1 MTNEKLNVPELRFPG
16 FIEEWCNTDV
26 GQVVNVYDGTHQTP
40 KYTNKGIKFLS
51 VENIKTL
58 KSNKFI
64 SKEAFE
70 KDFKVRP
77 EFGDVLMTRIG
88 DVGTPKVVNSN
99 EDLAYYVS
107 LALLKPKSI
116 HPYFLESLIKSP
128 TIQNEIW
135 RKTLH
140 IAFPK
145 KINKNEI
152 AKIMISYPKS
162 EEQQKIGDFFSKLDR
177 QIELEEQKLEK
188 LEQHKKGYMQKI
200 FSQQLRFKDEWGNN
214 YAEWEDDILKNIGET
229 FSGLS
234 GKTKDDF
241 GHGNAEFITYMN
253 VFKNIIANENMTEKV
268 YISNNE
274 RQSNVQ
280 YNDILFTTS
289 SEVPNEV
296 GMSSIWLYNKENVYL
311 NSFCFGFRVLD
322 NRINP
327 VFLTRFLR
335 SDNMRKI
342 ITILAQGST
351 RFNISKKEIMKLPIK
366 IPLLNEQNKINDFL
380 ITIEKAVNT
389 QSKKINKLKSRK
401 QALLQKMFV

>member
-1 MTNEKLNVPELRFPG
+1 MTNKMKNVPELRFPE
-16 FIEEWCNTDV
+16 FIEEWCNKDV

-77 EFGDVLMTRIG
+77 EFGDILMTRIG

-116 HPYFLESLIKSP
+116 HSYFLEALIKSP

-162 EEQQKIGDFFSKLDR
+162 EEQEKIGEFFSKLDR
-177 QIELEEQKLEK
+177 QIELEEQKLAK
-188 LEQHKKGYMQKI
+188 LEEQKKGYMQQI
-200 FSQQLRFKDEWGNN
+200 FSQELRFKDENGNDYPN
-214 YAEWEDDILKNIGET
+214 WEEVQLKDILIPRNYKQVPEINAPLMSFTSTGGIEPKGDRYNREFLVKNKNKKYKRT
-229 FSGLS
+229 
-234 GKTKDDF
+234 
-241 GHGNAEFITYMN
+241 EFNDLIYS
-253 VFKNIIANENMTEKV
+253 
-268 YISNNE
+268 SNNLDVGAIGLNRYGTSVISDVYE
-274 RQSNVQ
+274 IFKIEEQVSPYFIEMSILQSEFMYKILRYRQGALYGQ
-280 YNDILFTTS
+280 Y
-289 SEVPNEV
+289 
-296 GMSSIWLYNKENVYL
+296 
-311 NSFCFGFRVLD
+311 
-322 NRINP
+322 RIH
-327 VFLTRFLR
+327 
-335 SDNMRKI
+335 
-342 ITILAQGST
+342 A
-351 RFNISKKEIMKLPIK
+351 
-366 IPLLNEQNKINDFL
+366 NDFL
-380 ITIEKAVNT
+380 
-389 QSKKINKLKSRK
+389 KINIELPCSEEQYKIGDFVNKLDNIIDIINNKIELLKQRK
-401 QALLQKMFV
+401 RGFLQKMFV

>member
-1 MTNEKLNVPELRFPG
+1 MKNVPELRFPE
-16 FIEEWCNTDV
+16 FIEEWCNKDV

-77 EFGDVLMTRIG
+77 EFGDILMTRIG

-116 HPYFLESLIKSP
+116 HSYFLEALIKSP

-162 EEQQKIGDFFSKLDR
+162 EEQEKIGEFFSKLDR
-177 QIELEEQKLEK
+177 QIELEEQKLAK
-188 LEQHKKGYMQKI
+188 LEEQKKGYMQQI
-200 FSQQLRFKDEWGNN
+200 FSQELRFKDENGNDYPN
-214 YAEWEDDILKNIGET
+214 WEEVQLKDILIPRNYKQVPEINAPLMSFTSTGGIEPKGDRYNREFLVKNKNKKYKRT
-229 FSGLS
+229 
-234 GKTKDDF
+234 
-241 GHGNAEFITYMN
+241 EFNDLIYS
-253 VFKNIIANENMTEKV
+253 
-268 YISNNE
+268 SNNLDVGAIGLNRYGTSVISDVYE
-274 RQSNVQ
+274 IFKIEEQVSPYFIEMSILQSEFMYKILRYRQGALYGQ
-280 YNDILFTTS
+280 Y
-289 SEVPNEV
+289 
-296 GMSSIWLYNKENVYL
+296 
-311 NSFCFGFRVLD
+311 
-322 NRINP
+322 RIH
-327 VFLTRFLR
+327 
-335 SDNMRKI
+335 
-342 ITILAQGST
+342 A
-351 RFNISKKEIMKLPIK
+351 
-366 IPLLNEQNKINDFL
+366 NDFL
-380 ITIEKAVNT
+380 
-389 QSKKINKLKSRK
+389 KINIELPCSEEQYKIGDFVNKLDNIIDIINNKIELLKQRK
-401 QALLQKMFV
+401 RGFLQKMFV